1 MDNRFEGRVWVF
13 PEDSLTT
20 DAMYPAF
27 AVKMPVAEGVK
38 HVFYELR
45 PGWTDEV
52 APGDIV
58 VAGRNFGLGSSR
70 PVAPLF
76 TMLGVRALIAEE
88 FNSLFLR
95 NAINYGL
102 PALTVPGVTA
112 AFTEGDVARVDLA
125 EGWCENVT
133 TGQRL
138 TGQPLPEFVRDILDA
153 GGILPRLVKQGYLPE
168 PQSEVG

>member
-1 MDNRFEGRVWVF
+1 MLDRFEGRVWVF
-13 PEDSLTT
+13 GDSITT

-45 PGWTDEV
+45 PGWTDQV
-52 APGDIV
+52 RPGDIV
-58 VAGRNFGLGSSR
+58 VAGHNFGLGSSR

-76 TMLGVRALIAEE
+76 RMLGVAALVAEE

-102 PALTVPGVTA
+102 PALTMPGITA
-112 AFTEGDVARVDLA
+112 ACTEGDTVRVDLA
-125 EGWCENVT
+125 EGWCENLS
-133 TGQRL
+133 TGHRL
-138 TGQPLPEFVRDILDA
+138 TGQPLPEFVRDILA
-153 GGILPRLVKQGYLPE
+153 EGGVLPRLVNQGYLPALE
-168 PQSEVG
+168 SELG